1 LPERVALARK
11 VRFDTFVAAAAANVV
26 GAAVVGV
33 YLLALSPG
41 DLPSD
46 FHVWESIGILAVY
59 LLLAIPIGDV
69 LSARPTR
76 AAQARMERGLPLSRE
91 QRAALVAIPWRA
103 AVLTFVGWT
112 GAAALFT
119 GIYALRYGDPASQ
132 VARFGLTIALGGLTT
147 SALVFLLNEGPLRP
161 VYELAFAE
169 EPPTRAE
176 GMRVR
181 RRLVLAWV
189 LGAGLPLLGVALG
202 FLGTDRHDYSTI
214 VRGMLTLVPIGLVAG
229 AVITLRVARSV
240 AGPLD
245 GLRGAL
251 DRVRR
256 GHLDTH
262 VPIDDVT
269 EIGLLQA
276 GFNEMVSG
284 LRERAQLEDLFGR
297 HVGVDVAREAVEGG
311 VALGGEQRELS
322 ALFVDLVGSTRLAAT
337 RAPEEVVALLNDV
350 FEAVVDAA
358 SQEGGWVNKFEGDA
372 ALCVFGA
379 PAHDDRHAERA
390 LRSARGLREALDR
403 LAERHPGLDAGIG
416 VSAGVAVAGN
426 VGAEAR
432 FEYTVIG
439 DPVNEAARL
448 TEAAKARPGRVL
460 ASGDAIERAGEEAA
474 HWREAATLELRGR
487 PEPTVAWEPISRASA
502 SGSVPSGAS

>member
-1 LPERVALARK
+1 M
-11 VRFDTFVAAAAANVV
+11 
-26 GAAVVGV
+26 
-33 YLLALSPG
+33 
-41 DLPSD
+41 
-46 FHVWESIGILAVY
+46 
-59 LLLAIPIGDV
+59 
-69 LSARPTR
+69 LSARPAR
-76 AAQARMERGLPLSRE
+76 GAQKRVERGLSLSTE
-91 QRAALVAIPWRA
+91 QRAALVAIPWN
-103 AVLTFVGWT
+103 
-112 GAAALFT
+112 AALLSFAGWMGGAVIFT
-119 GIYALRYGDPASQ
+119 IYYALRYDDPASQ
-132 VARFGLTIALGGLTT
+132 VLRFGLSIALGGLTT
-147 SALVFLLNEGPLRP
+147 SALVFFLNEGPLRP
-161 VYELAFAE
+161 VYALIFDDD
-169 EPPTRAE
+169 PPTRAE
-176 GMRVR
+176 GLGVR

-189 LGAGLPLLGVALG
+189 LGAGVPLLGIALS
-202 FLGTDRHDYSTI
+202 FLGTDSGHRATLA
-214 VRGMLTLVPIGLVAG
+214 RGVLTLVPLGLLAG
-229 AVITLRVARSV
+229 GLITLRVARSV
-240 AGPLD
+240 AVPLD
-245 GLRGAL
+245 DLRGDL

-256 GHLDTH
+256 GDLEAKAA
-262 VPIDDVT
+262 VDDLT

-276 GFNEMVSG
+276 GFNEMVAG

-297 HVGVDVAREAVEGG
+297 HVGVDVARKAVEEGG
-311 VALGGEQRELS
+311 LALGGEQRELS

-350 FEAVVDAA
+350 FEAVVHVV
-358 SQEGGWVNKFEGDA
+358 SEEGGWVNKFEGDA

-390 LRSARGLREALDR
+390 LRAARVLRQALDR

-448 TEAAKARPGRVL
+448 TEEAKARPGRVL
-460 ASGDAIERAGEEAA
+460 ASGAAVERAGKEVA

-487 PEPTVAWEPISRASA
+487 SERTVAWEPISRTSV